1 MHPWGCGGCGR
12 QDWNGIGCE
21 LGQWAGTLTMNVLR
35 THVYNDGGERKL
47 ALLRI
52 TGHCEFVN
60 EQVPLISLQ
69 TPCKRL
75 FLLCSTLLL
84 RLSLVMCYML
94 RDCDCLL

>member
-1 MHPWGCGGCGR
+1 MHPRGCGGCGR
-12 QDWNGIGCE
+12 QDWDGIGCE

-60 EQVPLISLQ
+60 E
-69 TPCKRL
+69 
-75 FLLCSTLLL
+75 
-84 RLSLVMCYML
+84 
-94 RDCDCLL
+94 